1 MCVDENQ
8 MDLNKK
14 NYVLNSLKNYK
25 AVKHELDML
34 ENADEYLYKNSLN
47 LFSLTL
53 GPFIK
58 AGRFDPAKE
67 KLDLKRKQLKQKP
80 NQ

>member
-8 MDLNKK
+8 IDQSKK
-14 NYVLNSLKNYK
+14 NYVLNSLKNFK

-34 ENADEYLYKNSLN
+34 ENTEEYLYQNSLN
-47 LFSLTL
+47 LFSLSL

-58 AGRFDPAKE
+58 KNVFDPSIE
-67 KLDLKRKQLKQKP
+67 KLTHKKNLKQR
-80 NQ
+80 